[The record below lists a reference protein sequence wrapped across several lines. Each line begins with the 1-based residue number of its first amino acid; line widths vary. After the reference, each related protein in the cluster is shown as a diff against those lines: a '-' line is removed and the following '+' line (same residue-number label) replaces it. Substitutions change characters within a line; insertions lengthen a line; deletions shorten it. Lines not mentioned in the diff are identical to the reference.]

1 MKKIVFVLFLII
13 YGQNAFSQAQF
24 SNERERWKSGSVY
37 SYFGVGMPNHFYS
50 SQAAGMGIQGV
61 SLYNPYS
68 NNGSNPALWGYPVFT
83 TGVASLYVNTYDAKD
98 SNQKAAYTNV
108 GIGSAQV
115 LFPVERN
122 RLGLNISLQPYS
134 TVGYRIQTEN
144 VIAAGALLSDA
155 DVSYLTEQRG
165 VGGLN
170 KLEAGIG
177 FGITKG
183 LSVGI
188 APSLVF
194 GLIERENEI
203 AFDTLLFQNVEFKNR
218 ETLRG
223 FGARAGLMA
232 NTSSIFKEEDN
243 ISFGLSYELSTTVD
257 FKERLYTRYLA
268 DEVELPTRTDAQ
280 QTIPAKLTAGLAYRP
295 SNWFLLSGEVSHQG
309 WGNYNDVGSL
319 DQVSF
324 VDQTTLGLGAE
335 LMIKNRRDNKFLTQL
350 IYRGGLSHDSG
361 YLKFGGQNISTTSIH
376 GGFGIPSR
384 FTSSSIDINF
394 SYGVRGPGGNDFV
407 TEKIFLTRI
416 SFNLSEPMFIRR
428 KLQ

>member
-1 MKKIVFVLFLII
+1 MKKIIFVLLLLI
-13 YGQNAFSQAQF
+13 YGQNVFSQAQF
-24 SNERERWKSGSVY
+24 NNDRERWKSGSVY
-37 SYFGVGMPNHFYS
+37 SYFGIGSPNNFYS
-50 SQAAGMGIQGV
+50 SQAAGMGLQGV

-83 TGVASLYVNTYDAKD
+83 TGVASMYVSTYDASD

-108 GIGSAQV
+108 GIGSMQM

-134 TVGYRIQTEN
+134 TVGYRIQTQN
-144 VIAAGALLSDA
+144 VKPAGELLSDA
-155 DVSYLTEQRG
+155 PVTYLTEQRG

-183 LSVGI
+183 ISVGF

-194 GLIERENEI
+194 GLIERDNEI

-218 ETLRG
+218 ELMKG
-223 FGARAGLMA
+223 FGGRAGLMA
-232 NTSSIFKEEDN
+232 NTSSIFNDNDN
-243 ISFGLSYELSTTVD
+243 ISFGLTYELSTKIDV
-257 FKERLYTRYLA
+257 KERLYTRYLA
-268 DEVELPTRTDAQ
+268 DEVELPTRSDEQ
-280 QTIPAKLTAGLAYRP
+280 QSIPGKISAGLAYRP
-295 SNWFLLSGEVSHQG
+295 SNFFLVSGEVSHQG
-309 WGNYNDVGSL
+309 WGSYKDVASI
-319 DQVSF
+319 DQVTFS
-324 VDQTTLGLGAE
+324 DQTTLGLGAE
-335 LMIKNRRDNKFLTQL
+335 LMIKNRRANKFFSNL
-350 IYRGGLSHDSG
+350 IYRAGLSHDSG
-361 YLKFGGQNISTTSIH
+361 YLKFEDQNISTTTVH

-394 SYGVRGPGGNDFV
+394 SYGVRGPGGDDFV